1 MCEEDSLTPSRCWAS
16 SSRGAVRKKEA
27 DDPTTGWAETDRS
40 LARYADL
47 TEGRGARLVG
57 REKRGGVY
65 RLVSKSFSRGRGEY
79 WRQVSSRYYGNFER
93 AGGQVAHDVVKI
105 AAVVHTLDPA
115 RIDGNRPR
123 HRHEDDHQGHQ
134 EPDQANRTPHRRG
147 YPYFPVLGRVN
158 FHATVALHLA
168 TRCDA
173 DPCLVPVRLFAGS
186 PAWFAGPRFKKSRDL
201 EWADHP

>member
-1 MCEEDSLTPSRCWAS
+1 MA
-16 SSRGAVRKKEA
+16 A
-27 DDPTTGWAETDRS
+27 TDRS
-40 LARYADL
+40 RARYADL
-47 TEGRGARLVG
+47 AEGRGAGLVG

-134 EPDQANRTPHRRG
+134 EPDQSNRTLHRRS
-147 YPYFPVLGRVN
+147 YPYPPRLGSIN
-158 FHATVALHLA
+158 SHATV
-168 TRCDA
+168 
-173 DPCLVPVRLFAGS
+173 CLPPLGDSQRPVFGPGHVFAGS
-186 PAWFAGPRFKKSRDL
+186 LAWLTAPRFEK
-201 EWADHP
+201 